1 MSRMSRLA
9 SHFSSRANGLAC
21 VVVLLCVCIIA
32 QMLGAPFTLL
42 GLMDSDVLTES
53 EPVSE
58 DVMALSSSPEPE
70 RPRLFH
76 VLADSSSVLH
86 LPVLL
91 TSVFRPPLV

>member
-1 MSRMSRLA
+1 M
-9 SHFSSRANGLAC
+9 
-21 VVVLLCVCIIA
+21 LLCVCVVA

-42 GLMDSDVLTES
+42 GLLNSDVLTES

-58 DVMALSSSPEPE
+58 DFSTLSPSPEPE

-76 VLADSSSVLH
+76 LFTEFLPVLH

-91 TSVFRPPLV
+91 TSIFRPPSA

>member
-1 MSRMSRLA
+1 MSRWG

-58 DVMALSSSPEPE
+58 DVTALSLSPEPE

-76 VLADSSSVLH
+76 LLADSSSVLH